1 MADIEKHAPD
11 VQLRLRLVDLLVFVE
26 GNFLYLSTSFD
37 ASVSDHLPDLLRQ
50 SAFRQI
56 QKSLSLP
63 YILGRTPTG
72 SLMPAD
78 LADFPHLLI
87 AGATNSG
94 KSVGLKSL
102 ISTLAF
108 CRQPTEVKL
117 VIVDVG
123 AGDLI
128 CFRNLPHL
136 LFPIV
141 QDTAMA
147 CQTIKFLVDE
157 MERRIQAEH
166 VNIKRNEPKIY
177 PYIVA
182 VFDEFTA
189 LVSSQ
194 LDKDEHR
201 LMISNISQLLQRGR
215 HARIHLVLA
224 AQNPTIRNME
234 VDLGNITAR
243 IAFRVAK
250 RNYSET
256 ILGVSGAERL
266 SGYGDMLFKPPDS
279 GMLER
284 LQGVYISPSE
294 TTQLVSDICEEFN
307 SNDGFPDAPLSE
319 ADEFKNFQIPSTCP
333 SLADVF
339 ISPKPSHKDRLLAK
353 VIEWSL
359 HQDEIST
366 NLIMGEFH
374 LGWKRAKKI
383 VDILEKLGVVGE
395 LSGKLPRDVMPQSP
409 DDIPDELYKFLE
421 ECGISKE
428 AVHNALEEKAHAKIK
443 T

>member
-1 MADIEKHAPD
+1 
-11 VQLRLRLVDLLVFVE
+11 
-26 GNFLYLSTSFD
+26 
-37 ASVSDHLPDLLRQ
+37 
-50 SAFRQI
+50 
-56 QKSLSLP
+56 
-63 YILGRTPTG
+63 
-72 SLMPAD
+72 
-78 LADFPHLLI
+78 
-87 AGATNSG
+87 
-94 KSVGLKSL
+94 
-102 ISTLAF
+102 
-108 CRQPTEVKL
+108 
-117 VIVDVG
+117 
-123 AGDLI
+123 
-128 CFRNLPHL
+128 
-136 LFPIV
+136 
-141 QDTAMA
+141 
-147 CQTIKFLVDE
+147 
-157 MERRIQAEH
+157 
-166 VNIKRNEPKIY
+166 
-177 PYIVA
+177 
-182 VFDEFTA
+182 
-189 LVSSQ
+189 
-194 LDKDEHR
+194 
-201 LMISNISQLLQRGR
+201 
-215 HARIHLVLA
+215 
-224 AQNPTIRNME
+224 
-234 VDLGNITAR
+234 
-243 IAFRVAK
+243 
-250 RNYSET
+250 
-256 ILGVSGAERL
+256 
-266 SGYGDMLFKPPDS
+266 MLFKPPDS